1 MQLSEITIE
10 TAQNAMTAF
19 AGRARGKAVCL
30 PASLIMK
37 MRMITDFTAKKTS
50 AGAFGKAAHACLQ
63 DARMHTRCKGSWMSK
78 RPRLG
83 ARMCQGIF
91 FLMAAAAML
100 CSLSLASPMK
110 TYAAGWLSMSS
121 DTTAEAA
128 IVMDVDTGA
137 VLWGKNINSQYTPA
151 SITKLMTGL
160 IVLEKCSLDDE
171 VTVAAE
177 AVNNLESGASSV
189 GLGAGDVLTVDELL
203 HAMLLRSANDAA
215 NALACHVSGSIEAF
229 AAEMTRR
236 AEELGCQGTIFR
248 NPSGLTSPE
257 NVTTAYDM
265 ALIGAEC
272 ARTPGF
278 IEVESR
284 LSYKVSKDSKY
295 PDGFTVNQ
303 EHKMLLK
310 GTAYSDSRVIGGKT
324 GFIRASGNTLV
335 TIAEDNGMRLVAVV
349 LKDKNPDHYKDTEK
363 LLNFGFDNFETAIIE
378 DPINTYEVVK
388 RLEADKIIDGISAD
402 FVADSEVRITIPKGA
417 ATEDVKVSY
426 DYNISDEAPENAI
439 ARMIFSFD
447 GVKVG
452 STYIIDERV
461 SDLAVVE
468 TFEEEKESLFTNVS
482 PVKIIIAGVVCVIL
496 IAAATFVFINAAR
509 AKTAREQRAKRLER
523 RRRRLKEL
531 DLSEQEFMD
540 MVREDRRHKARRYVR
555 HGE

>member
-1 MQLSEITIE
+1 MQKTDNTTE
-10 TAQNAMTAF
+10 TAARIL
-19 AGRARGKAVCL
+19 GRAAGTFTKAV
-30 PASLIMK
+30 
-37 MRMITDFTAKKTS
+37 
-50 AGAFGKAAHACLQ
+50 
-63 DARMHTRCKGSWMSK
+63 SK
-78 RPRLG
+78 VRRYCRPG
-83 ARMCQGIF
+83 F
-91 FLMAAAAML
+91 AAAATL
-100 CSLSLASPMK
+100 CSLSLASTMDAH
-110 TYAAGWLSMSS
+110 AASWLSMSS

-128 IVMDVDTGA
+128 IVMDADSGA

-160 IVLEKCSLDDE
+160 IVLENCSLDEE

-229 AAEMTRR
+229 AEEMTKR
-236 AEELGCQGTIFR
+236 AEELGCKGTVFR

-272 ARTPGF
+272 ARNPAF

-284 LSYKVSKDSKY
+284 LSYKISGDSKY
-295 PDGFTVNQ
+295 PEGFTVNQ

-363 LLNFGFDNFETAIIE
+363 LLNFGFDNFETAVIK
-378 DPINTYEVVK
+378 DPINAYDVVK
-388 RLEADKIIDGISAD
+388 RLEADKIIDTASPD
-402 FVADSEVRITIPKGA
+402 FTADSEVRLTIPKGG
-417 ATEDVKVSY
+417 TTDELKVSY
-426 DYNISDEAPENAI
+426 DYNISDDAPENAI
-439 ARMIFSFD
+439 AKMIFSFD

-452 STYIIDERV
+452 STYIIDGRV
-461 SDLAVVE
+461 SDIAVVE
-468 TFEEEKESLFTNVS
+468 TVEAEKDSLFINVS
-482 PVKIIIAGVVCVIL
+482 PLRIIITGTICVIL
-496 IAAATFVFINAAR
+496 IALATLVLINAAR
-509 AKTAREQRAKRLER
+509 AKNAREQRARRLER
-523 RRRRLKEL
+523 RKKRLAEL
-531 DLSEQEFMD
+531 NVSEQEFMD
-540 MVREDRRHKARRYVR
+540 MVRKDRRHKARPYVR
-555 HGE
+555 HGN